1 MHCIRIHAH
10 GGPDALRLDSLDV
23 PRPGPGEALVKIAAS
38 GVNYL
43 DVQYRTGRQK
53 GPALP
58 FVVGSEAAGVVEAV
72 GDGVTDIRSG
82 SRVAYAMILGTY
94 AEYAVVPAARLVP
107 LPAHIDE
114 QTAAAAMLQ
123 GMTAHYLTGSTVPL
137 GPGSTVLVHAAAGG
151 VGALIVQAARIRGAR
166 VLATAGTDAK
176 AGIARAA
183 GAEEVIVYTRTDFQP
198 EVQRLTDGRGV
209 DVVYDA
215 VGRDTFDRSLA
226 CLRPRGYMV
235 LFGFASGP
243 VPPFDPAQLGV
254 KGSLYLT
261 RPGLNQYIATREE
274 LLMRAN
280 EVFGWLASGAMK
292 LRIDRVLP
300 LAQAADAH
308 RALEGRETAGK
319 ILLQT

>member
-23 PRPGPGEALVKIAAS
+23 PRPGPGEALVRIAAS

-176 AGIARAA
+176 AAIARAA
-183 GAEEVIVYTRTDFQP
+183 GADEVIVYTRTDFQP

-215 VGRDTFDRSLA
+215 IGRDTFDRSLA

>member
-23 PRPGPGEALVKIAAS
+23 PRPGPGEALVRIAAS

-176 AGIARAA
+176 AAIARAA
-183 GAEEVIVYTRTDFQP
+183 GADEVIVYTRTDFQP